1 MCRQPSGLLCRPTP
15 FCFVKCRG
23 GKLFSFIEFFQNFS
37 RFRIFFRVGAMVWD
51 KKYFLISFNNIF
63 NQKLTVRWRYARIN
77 FPAQSQTGNI
87 LPAIFHFFVVFHSP
101 ACSTDASLFS
111 SSQHFLPPTFRI
123 RMRGCGGCLCGHGDA
138 KHRKRNSKARMLGN
152 YIKTPNASG
161 SGTFRCALE
170 NDLSFA
176 SSPCSATLAA
186 QAQRGLPT
194 FSNQPITAQN
204 FPYIFHFHFPIQ

>member
-15 FCFVKCRG
+15 FCFVKCGG
-23 GKLFSFIEFFQNFS
+23 GKLFSFIEFFKNFS
-37 RFRIFFRVGAMVWD
+37 RFRIFFRADAMVWD
-51 KKYFLISFNNIF
+51 KKCFFSKPLPIIDFLSRNCR
-63 NQKLTVRWRYARIN
+63 LTRIN
-77 FPAQSQTGNI
+77 FPTQSQTGNI

-138 KHRKRNSKARMLGN
+138 KHRTRNSKARMLGN

-194 FSNQPITAQN
+194 FPNQPTTAKN
-204 FPYIFHFHFPIQ
+204 FSYIFHFHFPIQ